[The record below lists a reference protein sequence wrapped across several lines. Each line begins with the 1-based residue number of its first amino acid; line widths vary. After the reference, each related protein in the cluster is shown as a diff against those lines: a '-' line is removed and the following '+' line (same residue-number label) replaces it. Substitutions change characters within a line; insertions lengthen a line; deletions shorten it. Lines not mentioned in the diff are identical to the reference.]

1 MSGIVLLS
9 IRILT
14 ALALYGFLGW
24 ALWLLWRGLHQHPDR
39 VVTAMAVLQT
49 QIQIGEQEQRQQ
61 FHASEITIGR
71 APTCECFIN
80 SKTVSTR
87 HARLSFHHGQWW
99 AEDLGSTN
107 GTLLNQEKLLEP
119 TVLMPGDRLQCGE
132 AVISIQA
139 WDHRPEEKS
148 YA

>member
-1 MSGIVLLS
+1 MSGIILLG
-9 IRILT
+9 IRILA
-14 ALALYGFLGW
+14 ALALYSFLVW
-24 ALWLLWRGLHQHPDR
+24 ALWLLWRGLQQHPEKID
-39 VVTAMAVLQT
+39 TAMAILQI

-61 FHASEITIGR
+61 FHTSEITIGR

-119 TVLMPGDRLQCGE
+119 TVLMLGDILQCGE
-132 AVISIQA
+132 AIISIQT
-139 WDHRPEEKS
+139 WNNRPEEES